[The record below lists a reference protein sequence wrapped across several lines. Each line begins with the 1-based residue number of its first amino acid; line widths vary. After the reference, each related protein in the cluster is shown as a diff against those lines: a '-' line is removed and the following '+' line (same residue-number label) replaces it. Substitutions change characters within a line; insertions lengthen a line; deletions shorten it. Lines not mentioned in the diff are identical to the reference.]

1 MNDSPIDLV
10 PNLYH
15 LVFLLIN
22 YSSVL
27 GFNALLLKLNRRLKS
42 LYDIVSFLSYFNMV
56 SE

>member
-1 MNDSPIDLV
+1 MNDSSLDLV
-10 PNLYH
+10 PDLYH

-27 GFNALLLKLNRRLKS
+27 GFNALLLKLYRRLKS